1 MRIAILG
8 LGIIG
13 QAWSDNL
20 RAAVHE
26 VRAWNRTPRALPGY
40 VADAAE
46 AARGA
51 DSVIVVVADPPAVD
65 AVMSRIAPAL
75 GPGQVVI
82 QCSTVDPGCNR
93 RACAATEARGARFL
107 EAPFTGSKPAALA
120 RQTVFYVGCEAAA
133 LEAARP
139 TLARLAK
146 AILHIGPVGSA
157 AALKLAMNLNIA
169 AVAQA
174 LCESL
179 TLARAAGISD
189 DTYFEALKLN
199 ASRSGVVDLKE
210 SKLRGRDWSPQFSI
224 KHMNKD
230 LALARAEAAASAL
243 AVLPLLSSIYAR
255 GMAAGW
261 SEDDYISLIRLA
273 ESARG

>member
-13 QAWSDNL
+13 QAWADNL
-20 RAAVHE
+20 RADGHE
-26 VRAWNRTPRALPGY
+26 VRAWNRTPRGGPGA
-40 VADAAE
+40 VADPAE

-51 DSVIVVVADPPAVD
+51 DSVLVVVADPPAVD
-65 AVMSRIAPAL
+65 AVMGRIGPAL
-75 GPGQVVI
+75 APGQVVI
-82 QCSTVDPGCNR
+82 QCSTVDPSCNR
-93 RACAATEARGARFL
+93 RAGAVAEARGARFL

-120 RQTVFYVGCEAAA
+120 RQTVFYVGGEAAA

-146 AILHIGPVGSA
+146 AILHIGPVGA
-157 AALKLAMNLNIA
+157 ASALKLAMNLNIA

-189 DTYFEALKLN
+189 DTFFEALKLN

-210 SKLRGRDWSPQFSI
+210 SKLRGRDWAPQFSI

-230 LALARAEAAASAL
+230 LALARAEAEGKGLAL
-243 AVLPLLSSIYAR
+243 LPLLSSIYAR

-261 SEDDYISLIRLA
+261 SEDDYISLIRLS
-273 ESARG
+273 EGARA